1 MTQTLQILSECEG
14 CAATLNQVSGLCVD
28 PWPLGSVFRLIL
40 SARTLFYTHIVSL
53 SKNVQWYCDI
63 NSKSE
68 EKSKQ
73 SHFQTTD
80 AIGCAVVIMPV
91 HFSMWNKGPQSLG
104 TDRAPLYQ
112 PSH

>member
-28 PWPLGSVFRLIL
+28 PWPLGSVSLLIL
-40 SARTLFYTHIVSL
+40 SARTLFCTHIVSL
-53 SKNVQWYCDI
+53 LNKECAVI
-63 NSKSE
+63 SKSE

-91 HFSMWNKGPQSLG
+91 HFSVWDRGPQSLG